1 MPNPVTALVSGGVS
15 LVGGLLGRN
24 TERQAA
30 AQASDAQ
37 VGASQAGLEEQ
48 RRQFDAMQEL
58 MRPYVTAGTQ
68 AIGGLQPFAAAGA
81 PALAQQQALIGL
93 GGADAQA
100 RAIAGIEQS
109 PLFQAQV
116 RQGEQAILQGAS
128 ATGGLRGGNIQ
139 AALAQF
145 RPEMLQQQIDLQYQR
160 LGGLTELGQ
169 ATTQNLARLGQAS
182 AAGQGAAGMES
193 ARAISGLYG
202 DIGASR
208 AGRAMAEQKAQGS
221 FQSGILGLGG
231 QVLGMLPGMGGG
243 RGGSLFSDERLKRNI
258 KQIGTR
264 PDGLGVYEYDY
275 IWGGGRN
282 IGLMAQE
289 VNAVYP
295 HAVGVV
301 DGYLTVNYNQ
311 V

>member
-1 MPNPVTALVSGGVS
+1 MPDPITGTIAAVTTIG
-15 LVGGLLGRN
+15 GGLLQRN

-37 VGASQAGLEEQ
+37 VGASQASIEEQ
-48 RRQFDAMQEL
+48 RRQFDALQEL
-58 MRPYVTAGTQ
+58 MKPYVQAGTQ

-81 PALAQQQALIGL
+81 PALAQQQALVGL
-93 GGADAQA
+93 GGAGAQA

-109 PLFQAQV
+109 PLFQAQL
-116 RQGEQAILQGAS
+116 RQGEEAILQGAS

-193 ARAISGLYG
+193 ARAISGAYG

-208 AGRAMAEQKAQGS
+208 AGRAMAEQKAQGQ
-221 FQSGILGLGG
+221 FQGSLFNLGG
-231 QVLGMLPGMGGG
+231 QILGARAPG
-243 RGGSLFSDERLKRNI
+243 GGSLFSDERLKRNI

>member
-1 MPNPVTALVSGGVS
+1 MPDPITGTIAAVTTIG
-15 LVGGLLGRN
+15 GGLLQRN

-37 VGASQAGLEEQ
+37 VGASEAGMAET
-48 RRQFDAMQEL
+48 RRQFDALQEL
-58 MRPYVTAGTQ
+58 MRPYVQAGTQ

-93 GGADAQA
+93 GGAGEQA
-100 RAIAGIEQS
+100 RAISAIEQS

-116 RQGEQAILQGAS
+116 RQGEEAILQGAS

-182 AAGQGAAGMES
+182 AAGQAAAGMES
-193 ARAISGLYG
+193 ARAISGMYG

-208 AGRAMAEQKAQGS
+208 AGRAMAEQKAQGQ
-221 FQSGILGLGG
+221 FQGSLFNLGG
-231 QVLGMLPGMGGG
+231 QILGARAPG
-243 RGGSLFSDERLKRNI
+243 GGSLFSDERLKRNI
-258 KQIGTR
+258 KKIGTR
-264 PDGLGVYEYDY
+264 PDGLSVYEYEY